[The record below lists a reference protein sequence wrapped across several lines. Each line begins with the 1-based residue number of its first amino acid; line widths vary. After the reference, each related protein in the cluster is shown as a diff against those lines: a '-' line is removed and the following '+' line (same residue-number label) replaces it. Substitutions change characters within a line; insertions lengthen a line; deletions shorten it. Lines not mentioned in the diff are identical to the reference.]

1 MANRQVSYVDYVYV
15 LELRRYMDT
24 IKRRIA
30 GKVRSYEVYTKDEA
44 NKLGYAYIEWRHAD
58 EGDLAVSDDGY
69 VSDCLSKNIYTD
81 KKGRTKTFIKCAHGV
96 QWVTGKSKFLYEPNK
111 AAGVYSHVKP
121 TRWEDREARTT
132 RAKNAVNAYV
142 TDIIKGEKPDWEMIG
157 KIYRPDQECP
167 EATVRRLFKKQRIV
181 DMVEKKLKEILI
193 DKGITQEQVLDL
205 QLEAI
210 DMARVKGDVSNM
222 LRVADNFMDLL
233 SMKPGKVVTT
243 DTMELDMSNKIIDA
257 IESEDKKLKLERKV
271 EEREDTQ

>member
-1 MANRQVSYVDYVYV
+1 
-15 LELRRYMDT
+15 
-24 IKRRIA
+24 
-30 GKVRSYEVYTKDEA
+30 
-44 NKLGYAYIEWRHAD
+44 
-58 EGDLAVSDDGY
+58 
-69 VSDCLSKNIYTD
+69 
-81 KKGRTKTFIKCAHGV
+81 
-96 QWVTGKSKFLYEPNK
+96 
-111 AAGVYSHVKP
+111 
-121 TRWEDREARTT
+121 
-132 RAKNAVNAYV
+132 
-142 TDIIKGEKPDWEMIG
+142 MIG
-157 KIYRPDQECP
+157 KIYRPDQKCP

-210 DMARVKGDVSNM
+210 DLARAKGDVSNM

>member
-1 MANRQVSYVDYVYV
+1 
-15 LELRRYMDT
+15 
-24 IKRRIA
+24 
-30 GKVRSYEVYTKDEA
+30 
-44 NKLGYAYIEWRHAD
+44 
-58 EGDLAVSDDGY
+58 
-69 VSDCLSKNIYTD
+69 
-81 KKGRTKTFIKCAHGV
+81 
-96 QWVTGKSKFLYEPNK
+96 
-111 AAGVYSHVKP
+111 
-121 TRWEDREARTT
+121 
-132 RAKNAVNAYV
+132 
-142 TDIIKGEKPDWEMIG
+142 MIG